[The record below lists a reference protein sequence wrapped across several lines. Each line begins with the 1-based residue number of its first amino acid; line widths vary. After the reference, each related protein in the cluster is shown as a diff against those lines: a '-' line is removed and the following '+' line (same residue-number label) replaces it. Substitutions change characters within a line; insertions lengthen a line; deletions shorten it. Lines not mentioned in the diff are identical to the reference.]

1 MRRNLG
7 RTLIVALVLVLLTGC
22 VTSKSKIME
31 SGSQVEIRSYQTK
44 SYDQKSKN
52 LAMRSVMATLQDLG
66 FVIDKADD
74 VIGVVSATKLDGY
87 ALQMTVTVRD
97 RGSKVEVRA
106 NAQYNLTVIE
116 DPEPYQNFFASLDK
130 SIFLEENL

>member
-7 RTLIVALVLVLLTGC
+7 RTLIVALALVLLTGC

>member
-7 RTLIVALVLVLLTGC
+7 RTLIVALALVLLTGC

-130 SIFLEENL
+130 SMFLEENL